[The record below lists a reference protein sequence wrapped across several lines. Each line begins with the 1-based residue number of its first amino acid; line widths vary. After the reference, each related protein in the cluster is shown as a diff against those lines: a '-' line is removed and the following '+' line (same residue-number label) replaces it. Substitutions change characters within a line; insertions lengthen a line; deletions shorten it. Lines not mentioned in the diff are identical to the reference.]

1 MVAES
6 EAAPSSKKL
15 IAGVAKGDAKRLTLL
30 SLNLFF
36 LIVGCGG
43 MPLLLRLYFIHGGRL
58 IWFSTFLQT
67 AAFPLLLPPLLI
79 TFSVRRRRSMSITD
93 NTSKQP
99 KLWCLSRPLLLSCTL
114 IGLLTGV
121 VNLFYAYGLSYVPVS
136 TSSLLLS
143 TQLCFTAIFS
153 FVIVKQKFTPF
164 SINAVALLTLGAVV
178 LGLNSAGDRAAGES
192 GSKYYMGFSM
202 TLGAAVLDGLLPTLA
217 ELMYMKAKQ
226 AVTYTVVME
235 TQLVIGFVATVF
247 CSVGMV
253 ITGEFK
259 AICGEA
265 KEYGLGEATY
275 YLVIIS
281 FAVVMQCFFLG
292 RVGVVLYSSALLTG
306 IIVDVLLP
314 ITVVLAVI
322 FFHEPFTGDKAVAL
336 VLSVWG
342 FVSYVYGERA
352 DYKEMKNSEVIV
364 EPMSRQPD
372 FHSCAGELASA
383 STTCDLSLHV

>member
-1 MVAES
+1 
-6 EAAPSSKKL
+6 
-15 IAGVAKGDAKRLTLL
+15 
-30 SLNLFF
+30 
-36 LIVGCGG
+36 
-43 MPLLLRLYFIHGGRL
+43 MPLLLRLYFVHGGRL

-67 AAFPLLLPPLLI
+67 AAFPLLLPPLCWI
-79 TFSVRRRRSMSITD
+79 NFTVRRSRSP
-93 NTSKQP
+93 NTAAKQNF
-99 KLWCLSRPLLLSCTL
+99 LSLSRPLLLSCII

-143 TQLCFTAIFS
+143 TQLCFTALFA
-153 FVIVKQKFTPF
+153 FLIVKQKFTPF

-178 LGLNSAGDRAAGES
+178 LGINSAAGDRAEGES
-192 GSKYYMGFSM
+192 RSNYYLGFGM

-217 ELMYMKAKQ
+217 ELMYMKAEQ

-247 CSVGMV
+247 CTVGMV
-253 ITGEFK
+253 ITTDLQIAK
-259 AICGEA
+259 AAVGKCRFLRVVGAPGSRDRNVENSIYRQDFLFLDRTGSELMIFAISGEA
-265 KEYGLGEATY
+265 KEYGLGETNY

-306 IIVDVLLP
+306 IVVDVLLP

-322 FFHEPFTGDKAVAL
+322 FFHESFTNDKAVAL
-336 VLSVWG
+336 VLSLWG
-342 FVSYVYGERA
+342 FVSYLYGERL
-352 DYKEMKNSEVIV
+352 DYKEKKNNEQMEFSSKRRPKKKE
-364 EPMSRQPD
+364 
-372 FHSCAGELASA
+372 
-383 STTCDLSLHV
+383 